1 MINYL
6 KTIIKSLVTLTAALT
21 VSLNPC
27 IASEDEIDCENA
39 ETTYEISVCAAKEA
53 DLKKAEVNKII
64 ASLPDSAVLSKAVI
78 SRINPFGRCKQL

>member
-39 ETTYEISVCAAKEA
+39 ETTYEISVFFQTA
-53 DLKKAEVNKII
+53 
-64 ASLPDSAVLSKAVI
+64 
-78 SRINPFGRCKQL
+78 QY